1 MESDSPPPL
10 RKQPRQSRSKALV
23 ESLIETCT
31 KILLEQGPDQVT
43 VATVA
48 EESGIAPASIYDYFP
63 TIEALIAQTLNQK
76 LEDQL
81 HRMRQSTIGL
91 DKSTPLEEI
100 IRIIVAESL
109 TGRNELYT
117 LSPELYLKYVDHY
130 EYNTNEDRRN
140 DQAINIIREILKH
153 FEDQVKTSDLDY
165 AIFLFVRTLQLT
177 SRAIL
182 LEKGKRITSS
192 QTVDLLTRMSVPL
205 FI

>member
-1 MESDSPPPL
+1 M
-10 RKQPRQSRSKALV
+10 
-23 ESLIETCT
+23 
-31 KILLEQGPDQVT
+31 LEQGPNQVT

-81 HRMRQSTIGL
+81 HRMRQNTIGL
-91 DKSTPLEEI
+91 DKSTPLKEI
-100 IRIIVAESL
+100 IRIIVTESL
-109 TGRNELYT
+109 TGRNELYA

-140 DQAINIIREILKH
+140 NQAIRIIRDILKH

-177 SRAIL
+177 SRSIL
-182 LEKGKRITSS
+182 LEKRQRITSP
-192 QTVDLLTRMSVPL
+192 QTADLLTSMSVPL

>member
-1 MESDSPPPL
+1 MESDSPPSL
-10 RKQPRQSRSKALV
+10 RKQPRQSRSKVLV

-63 TIEALIAQTLNQK
+63 TIEALIAQTLSQK

-100 IRIIVAESL
+100 IRIIVTESL
-109 TGRNELYT
+109 IGRNELYT

-130 EYNTNEDRRN
+130 EYNTSDGQRN
-140 DQAINIIREILKH
+140 DHAIAIIREILEH
-153 FEDQVKTSDLDY
+153 FEDQIKTSDLDY

-177 SRAIL
+177 SRSIL
-182 LEKGKRITSS
+182 LEKRKRITSPK
-192 QTVDLLTRMSVPL
+192 TVDLLTSMSVPL